1 MEGKGKIL
9 IFAANNDLNLIM
21 SESEKSRNVLQQIKE
36 VAMRVMPK
44 GSKVILFGSRARGDE
59 RSDSDWD
66 LLVLLDKDKIQDSD
80 HDLYTY
86 PFWELGWSIDAMIH
100 PVIYTLEDWA
110 KKNNPIFR
118 YNVERDGILIC

>member
-21 SESEKSRNVLQQIKE
+21 SESEKNRNVLQQIKE
-36 VAMRVMPK
+36 VAIRVMPK

-100 PVIYTLEDWA
+100 PVIYTLKDWV
-110 KKNNPIFR
+110 KRNNPIFR
-118 YNVERDGILIC
+118 NNVERDGILIC